1 MLVLHPSTLIEMDG
15 PLGLAVCV
23 GAEISVL
30 EGIVVGTFV
39 FATIGVD
46 VAITGVKVG
55 TPITTGVGVNMDGVS
70 VAGRKGVGPGKGWI
84 TQPLQDVINRS
95 ANKLGRVSFFI
106 LSPRYLLYLACVVE
120 KSPRLILLSSSLK
133 KL

>member
-1 MLVLHPSTLIEMDG
+1 MLVLHPSTLMDMDG

-23 GAEISVL
+23 GSDADISVL

-55 TPITTGVGVNMDGVS
+55 TPITTGVGVNMDGVE
-70 VAGRKGVGPGKGWI
+70 VEGRKGVGPGNGWMI
-84 TQPLQDVINRS
+84 QPPQDVNRS
-95 ANKLGRVSFFI
+95 ANKIGRVSFFI
-106 LSPRYLLYLACVVE
+106 LSPL
-120 KSPRLILLSSSLK
+120 
-133 KL
+133 